1 MASLW
6 TSVIQSPEELITR
19 IESFTPNV
27 EDYGRFKTDLLRCS
41 TMPTQRVQTT
51 DIGFKKLGLH
61 QMSYSGLGTKAGG
74 PMSELGARWSPV
86 HLREKIHAVHEL
98 LRRVEIRE
106 NACTCLDFADV
117 ITDKTTNGFMFLD
130 PPYWEKG
137 NQLYQIGFG
146 QADPERLAAL
156 LRETTHPW
164 LLTHDDCAA
173 IRDLYHL
180 DYARKHGSAH
190 Q

>member
-6 TSVIQSPEELITR
+6 TSVIQSAEELITR

-51 DIGFKKLGLH
+51 DIGFKKLALH

-74 PMSELGARWSPV
+74 AMSELGARWSPV

-98 LRRVEIRE
+98 LR
-106 NACTCLDFADV
+106 
-117 ITDKTTNGFMFLD
+117 
-130 PPYWEKG
+130 
-137 NQLYQIGFG
+137 
-146 QADPERLAAL
+146 
-156 LRETTHPW
+156 
-164 LLTHDDCAA
+164 
-173 IRDLYHL
+173 
-180 DYARKHGSAH
+180 
-190 Q
+190 